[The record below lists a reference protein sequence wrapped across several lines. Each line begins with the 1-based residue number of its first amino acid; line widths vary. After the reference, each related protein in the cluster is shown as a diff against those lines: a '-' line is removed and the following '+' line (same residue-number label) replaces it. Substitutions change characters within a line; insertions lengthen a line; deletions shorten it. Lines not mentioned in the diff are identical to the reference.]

1 MSGDLVLALLRFEL
15 EFIVN
20 TDASDY
26 GYGAFLEQE
35 IDGKNRIISYYSK
48 CYTAAQ
54 RNYSTSE
61 KELLSIVKAVEHWKV
76 FLYGK
81 EFTVYTDHQPLTW
94 LLGKKNPHPRMER
107 K

>member
-35 IDGKNRIISYYSK
+35 IDGRNRIIS
-48 CYTAAQ
+48 
-54 RNYSTSE
+54 
-61 KELLSIVKAVEHWKV
+61 
-76 FLYGK
+76 
-81 EFTVYTDHQPLTW
+81 
-94 LLGKKNPHPRMER
+94 
-107 K
+107 